1 MFFPLSKIVGLI
13 FLPSNFM
20 FLLALA
26 GILLIA
32 MRWRRLGLTC
42 VGAAVV
48 LLTVFGILPAGNW
61 LIWPLE
67 TRFPKWDASRGAPH
81 GIVVLGGS
89 IGPENSAARGEPAL
103 NESAERIT
111 IVGELARKF
120 PAARIAFTGGNAS
133 LSGGPSE
140 AEFAGKLFESFGVP
154 RERLILEGD
163 SRTTF
168 ENATF
173 TRKLVAPKPGERWLL
188 VTSAHHM
195 PRSMGVFRQ
204 AGFPVEPYPV
214 DWRTAGFGDL
224 LTPFGSIAA
233 GLARTDAAAHE
244 WAGLLIYWVSGRS
257 SELFPGPQAQK
268 GGGCD
273 LASAADNCR
282 R

>member
-1 MFFPLSKIVGLI
+1 MFPLSKIVGLI
-13 FLPSNFM
+13 FLPSNLM

-26 GILLIA
+26 GILLMA
-32 MRWRRLGLTC
+32 TRFRRLGLTC

-48 LLTVFGILPAGNW
+48 LLTVFGIMPAGNW

-67 TRFPKWDASRGAPH
+67 TRFSQWDAAGGVPH

-89 IGPENSAARGEPAL
+89 IGPENSTARGEPAL
-103 NESAERIT
+103 NELAERVT

-120 PAARIAFTGGNAS
+120 PSARIAFTGGNAS

-140 AEFAGKLFESFGVP
+140 AEFAGRLFESFGVA
-154 RERLILEGD
+154 RERLILESE
-163 SRTTF
+163 SRTTH
-168 ENATF
+168 ENAIF
-173 TRKLVAPKPGERWLL
+173 TRKLVDPKPGERWLL

-195 PRSMGVFRQ
+195 PRSVGVFRK

-214 DWRTAGFGDL
+214 DWRTADSGDL
-224 LTPFGSIAA
+224 TRPFGSIAA

-244 WAGLLIYWVSGRS
+244 WAGLLIYWVTGRS

-268 GGGCD
+268 SGGCD